1 MSGIKQLAGQ
11 TMWYGFG
18 SIAPRFLNYILT
30 PYLTAALIVT
40 DYGNM
45 NLVYALI
52 PFFNIIFTYGLETA
66 YFRFAQKHG
75 DEKDV
80 FNTITVSLIISTI
93 GLTTLLIL
101 FRQVFANII
110 SLEDHP
116 EYITWS
122 ALIIAFDSLSAIA
135 FAKLRHQGR
144 PIKFAIIR
152 IISVLINI
160 SFTVFF
166 LSVLPRLVASD
177 ANNFWMLIYKENMG
191 VSYVI
196 IANLIQAAATFL
208 FLSREFFSFQW
219 KFNAKLWKEIMI
231 YSLPLVIVGFGGMI
245 NETLDRLMLGWWSTA
260 ASPATE
266 VAIYSGCYKL
276 SILITIFI
284 QAFRMGAEPFFFKQ
298 ATGENPQRIYARVMK
313 FFVIVICFMFLV
325 VALFLDIWKY
335 FLSNPIYWTG
345 LKVVPILLLANL
357 FLGVYYN
364 LSIWYKITQ
373 RTMAGAFITL
383 TGVIITLAINYFFIP
398 TMGYI
403 ACAWA
408 TIICYGSMMII
419 SYLWGQKHYPVPYAW
434 KKLLAYIV
442 IVVLLYFIHR
452 FFILLELG
460 EWPNRGMGLI
470 LMGLFG
476 LLILRVEKKEFS
488 RFPIVGKFF

>member
-45 NLVYALI
+45 NVVYAVISFL
-52 PFFNIIFTYGLETA
+52 NIIFTYGMETA
-66 YFRFAQKHG
+66 YFRFVQKHG

-93 GLTTLLIL
+93 SLTTLLIL
-101 FRQVFANII
+101 SRQFFADLI
-110 SLEDHP
+110 SLENFP
-116 EYITWS
+116 QYISWS
-122 ALIIAFDSLSAIA
+122 ALIIAFDALSSIA

-152 IISVLINI
+152 IASVLINI
-160 SFTVFF
+160 GFTVFF
-166 LSVLPRLVASD
+166 LSILPRLVAEDPDS
-177 ANNFWMLIYKENMG
+177 FLVLIYDEDMG
-191 VSYVI
+191 FGYVI
-196 IANLIQAAATFL
+196 IANLIQAIFTWL
-208 FLSREFFSFQW
+208 FLSKEFFSFQW
-219 KFNAKLWKEIMI
+219 KFNVNLWKEIMI

-245 NETLDRLMLGWWSTA
+245 NETLDRLMLTWWSTA
-260 ASPATE
+260 ESPSTE

-298 ATGENPQRIYARVMK
+298 SSGENPQRIYARVMK
-313 FFVIVICFMFLV
+313 FFVIIICFMFLV

-357 FLGVYYN
+357 FLGIYYN

-373 RTMAGAFITL
+373 KTMMGAYITL
-383 TGVIITLAINYFFIP
+383 IGAIITIGINYFFIP
-398 TMGYI
+398 IIGYM

-408 TIICYGSMMII
+408 TIICYGTMMVI
-419 SYLWGQKHYPVPYAW
+419 SYVWGQIYYPVPYAW
-434 KKLLAYIV
+434 KKLSAYIV
-442 IVVLLYFIHR
+442 IVVLLYFIHQLFLMMDLGDWPGR
-452 FFILLELG
+452 GAAVILI
-460 EWPNRGMGLI
+460 GM
-470 LMGLFG
+470 FG
-476 LLILRVEKKEFS
+476 LLILRVEKKEFP
-488 RFPIVGKFF
+488 RLPIVGKYF